1 MPAVN
6 LLARGYRLEVSADG
20 STNWLKLGGLN
31 DLNDSI
37 APNKVDSSNYDSD
50 GWAASEITMQAWS
63 VSAKYNRQ
71 ASAGVTDAAAE
82 LLRNARGKFGDAAR
96 VYVRWYSTVQ
106 TSEPGWQG
114 RAIVEVNKS
123 KTGVADLNEFTATL
137 TGDGALSPIAN
148 PYVPSSVPSI
158 LSASPSAV
166 AAGGQVEIRG
176 TGFTGTVATTGVKF
190 GATNATSWIV
200 VSDQEIVAV
209 MPAGSAGAANIVVT
223 NAAGASTAFSYTRG
237 A

>member
-20 STNWLKLGGLN
+20 ATNWLKLGGLN
-31 DLNDSI
+31 DLSDQIS
-37 APNKVDSSNYDSD
+37 PNKVDSSNYDSN
-50 GWAASEITMQAWS
+50 GWAASEITLQSWS
-63 VSAKYNRQ
+63 VTAKYNRQ
-71 ASAGVTDAAAE
+71 ATAGVTDAAAE
-82 LLRNARGKFGDAAR
+82 LLRQARGKFGDAAR

-106 TSEPGWQG
+106 TTEPGWQG

-137 TGDGALSPIAN
+137 TGDGALSSIAN
-148 PYVPSSVPSI
+148 PYAPASVPSI
-158 LSASPSAV
+158 LSASPSGV

-209 MPAGSAGAANIVVT
+209 MPAGTAGAANVVVT
-223 NAAGASTAFSYTRG
+223 NATGASSAFSYTRG
-237 A
+237 

>member
-20 STNWLKLGGLN
+20 ATNWLKLGGLN
-31 DLNDSI
+31 DLSDQIS
-37 APNKVDSSNYDSD
+37 PNKVDSSNYDSD
-50 GWAASEITMQAWS
+50 GWAASEITLQSWS
-63 VSAKYNRQ
+63 VAAKYNRQ
-71 ASAGVTDAAAE
+71 ATAGVTDAAAE
-82 LLRNARGKFGDAAR
+82 LLRQARGQFGDAAR

-137 TGDGALSPIAN
+137 TGDGALSSIAN
-148 PYVPSSVPSI
+148 PYVPASVPSI
-158 LSASPSAV
+158 LSASPSGV

-176 TGFTGTVATTGVKF
+176 TGFTGTVSTTGVKF

-209 MPAGSAGAANIVVT
+209 MPAGTAGAANIVVT
-223 NAAGASTAFSYTRG
+223 NATGASTAFTYTRG